1 MAIGGIG
8 TTVGY
13 SAGYTARKAEKN
25 TPAKDFAN
33 RIANVADELS
43 YGNNSC
49 KKTAMTNITSEQ
61 DGFMIGTGF
70 NIYDS
75 IIYTRQEINAE
86 QELNFPI
93 ETERYKIEDA
103 SYVDGVPAYEIMDKE
118 TGRGLY
124 IREDQLVIQ
133 KDAKTG
139 LEFVINMDQPFSCN
153 VPMTGELKSLL
164 NGIAEKKGINLKE
177 VPLQGGLTVNQDPKT
192 GLRYLSIQGNEAKGM
207 SVVATSKEDLEIIE
221 KLADEFTKYEVS
233 SQRSIA
239 GLYALLEI
247 SGNLKR
253 EGDGMTFLTPNGITY
268 IPYNGDEDKAWEID
282 IANSD
287 YGTARKYLAMGIEA
301 SNYQTWL
308 SKFHNAKLCDTD
320 LEIWNHYNVNQYEN
334 SFQFRL

>member
-13 SAGYTARKAEKN
+13 PAGYTTRKAERNTAGKN
-25 TPAKDFAN
+25 FAD

-61 DGFMIGTGF
+61 DGFMVGTGF

-93 ETERYKIEDA
+93 ETERYKIENA

-153 VPMTGELKSLL
+153 VPMEKTQRELYLISRYSLIWQQAQKHHL
-164 NGIAEKKGINLKE
+164 RVIHWIYRYNLY
-177 VPLQGGLTVNQDPKT
+177 T
-192 GLRYLSIQGNEAKGM
+192 
-207 SVVATSKEDLEIIE
+207 
-221 KLADEFTKYEVS
+221 
-233 SQRSIA
+233 
-239 GLYALLEI
+239 
-247 SGNLKR
+247 
-253 EGDGMTFLTPNGITY
+253 
-268 IPYNGDEDKAWEID
+268 
-282 IANSD
+282 
-287 YGTARKYLAMGIEA
+287 
-301 SNYQTWL
+301 
-308 SKFHNAKLCDTD
+308 
-320 LEIWNHYNVNQYEN
+320 
-334 SFQFRL
+334 QFCRGA